1 MKFLLDG
8 PTQRIKRKENH
19 PLVAG
24 QLLTPLTGYS
34 NWGGAFAV
42 DNGAFSRF
50 NQGKFLRLLERERE
64 NAGRCLF
71 VVMPDIV
78 GSGRRTLEIW
88 QRREMFNVPECF
100 PLAFVAQDGAEDLEI
115 PWGEFSALFIGGC
128 DPWKDSKAACDLV
141 KTAKTIGIHVH
152 IGRVNQPERYDKFAA
167 LGADTCDGSGISRE
181 MGNDRQ
187 FKNIVSRLE
196 QSSLFDQEHVLEC
209 LNCGSHEISFGTTS
223 DPENVCVDCGCVVI
237 TSCGTENAV

>member
-34 NWGGAFAV
+34 NWGGVFAI
-42 DNGAFSRF
+42 DNGAFSCF
-50 NQGKFLRLLERERE
+50 NHAKFLRLLQREQA
-64 NAGRCLF
+64 NVDKCLF
-71 VVMPDIV
+71 VAMPDIV

-88 QRREMFNVPECF
+88 FRREMFQVPSCF
-100 PLAFVAQDGAEDLEI
+100 PLALVAQDGIEDLDI
-115 PWGEFSALFIGGC
+115 PWGTFKTLFIGGC

-141 KTAKTIGIHVH
+141 KTAKMMGVHVH
-152 IGRVNQPERYDKFAA
+152 IGRVNQPERYELFAA

-181 MGNDRQ
+181 MGGDRQ
-187 FKNIVSRLE
+187 FKNIVASLDKP
-196 QSSLFDQEHVLEC
+196 SLFDQEHVLIC
-209 LNCGSHEISFGTTS
+209 QNCGSHEVSIGTTA
-223 DPENVCVDCGCVVI
+223 DPEDVCADCGCVVI
-237 TSCGTENAV
+237 TSCGTEATA